1 MRRGRL
7 PGRTRPDN
15 NKENMVNDKL
25 AVETA
30 VIPILKR
37 LNSTSSDIQAS
48 AVMSRDGHTLASVL
62 GEAVN
67 SVRLGAICA
76 TLLSL
81 GEKASQELNRGN
93 LRQILIQGEQGYV
106 LLMRIGEKAVLAV
119 VSQPSA
125 NLGMMLVEA
134 RRTAGEIVALGLV

>member
-1 MRRGRL
+1 
-7 PGRTRPDN
+7 
-15 NKENMVNDKL
+15 MVNDKQ

-30 VIPILKR
+30 VTPVLKR

-62 GEAVN
+62 GDSVN
-67 SVRLGAICA
+67 SVRLGAMCA

-81 GEKASQELNRGN
+81 GEKASLELNRGH
-93 LRQILIQGEQGYV
+93 LKQILIQGEEGYV

-134 RRTAGEIVALGLV
+134 RRTATEIVALGVV